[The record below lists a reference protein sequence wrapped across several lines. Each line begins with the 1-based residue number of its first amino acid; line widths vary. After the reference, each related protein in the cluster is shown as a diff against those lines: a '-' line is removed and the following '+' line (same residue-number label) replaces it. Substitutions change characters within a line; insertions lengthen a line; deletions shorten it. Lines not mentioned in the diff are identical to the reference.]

1 MNTSEV
7 KLKLI
12 DQIMQMDDSALSQF
26 ESILDEF
33 NSDELP
39 QWQKDILDRR
49 MEEHLENPDDGAD
62 WKVVKERLR
71 SRVKA

>member
-1 MNTSEV
+1 MSTSEI

-33 NSDELP
+33 NAEELP
-39 QWQKDILDRR
+39 QWQKDILDKRLK
-49 MEEHLENPDDGAD
+49 EHRENPDDGAD
-62 WKVVKERLR
+62 WAVVKERLR